1 MVISYK
7 HRNTP
12 TYELDGETVAFTTQD
27 ILYKEDGVVKLIIPK
42 DEDNRHYRQYL
53 EWVAA
58 GNTVEA
64 AD

>member
-12 TYELDGETVAFTTQD
+12 TYELDGETVAVITQD
-27 ILYKEDGVVKLIIPK
+27 ILYKEDGVA
-42 DEDNRHYRQYL
+42 
-53 EWVAA
+53 WVAE
-58 GNTVEA
+58 GNTTEA